1 MIEVLIDPNVRV
13 AGGLT
18 FSGFEDVIGDLPDH
32 GDRVVVREPESGITG
47 FGTVER
53 VDFADRLIYLA
64 VEWARLS
71 LPIPTQRDLA
81 ARLGF
86 SAPTFSASTS
96 TYYTSSWCD
105 QLTA

>member
-1 MIEVLIDPNVRV
+1 MIEVMIDPNVRV

-32 GDRVVVREPESGITG
+32 GDRVIVREPESGITG

-53 VDFADRLIYLA
+53 IEFADRLIYLS
-64 VEWARLS
+64 VDWAGLT
-71 LPIPTQRDLA
+71 LPIPTQGELA
-81 ARLGF
+81 AKLGLNRGTTV
-86 SAPTFSASTS
+86 SGSTF
-96 TYYTSSWCD
+96 TYTAQLHD

>member
-1 MIEVLIDPNVRV
+1 MTEVMIDPNVRV

-32 GDRVVVREPESGITG
+32 GDRVAVREPESGITG

-64 VEWARLS
+64 VEWAALS
-71 LPIPTQRDLA
+71 LPIPTQRELA
-81 ARLGF
+81 ARLGLNTR
-86 SAPTFSASTS
+86 TFSGSTS
-96 TYYTSSWCD
+96 TYYTPSLCD

>member
-1 MIEVLIDPNVRV
+1 MTEVMIDPNVRV

-53 VDFADRLIYLA
+53 VDFADRLVYLA
-64 VEWARLS
+64 VEWNRLS
-71 LPIPTQRDLA
+71 LPIPTRRELA
-81 ARLGF
+81 ARL
-86 SAPTFSASTS
+86 SVSTPTLSGSTS
-96 TYYTSSWCD
+96 TYYVPSWCD